1 MPNARRSIRFV
12 RRSGPYVVLPAAA
25 LLLALLPVAGGAQTC
40 DIQPTQAQMVQANF
54 QRIAKEG
61 DFASALDYAERARR
75 GLDQLGAQARRCG
88 CESAQAG
95 FEAAAKEMRAARLAE
110 SRKALRDLVE
120 RVSKQFDAAMAEQ
133 RKCGAP

>member
-1 MPNARRSIRFV
+1 MHNACRFIRCCL
-12 RRSGPYVVLPAAA
+12 LPCVA
-25 LLLALLPVAGGAQTC
+25 LLSSLLPVEAGAQTC

-88 CESAQAG
+88 CEAAQAG
-95 FEAAAKEMRAARLAE
+95 FEAAAKEMRNARVAE
-110 SRKALRDLVE
+110 SRKALRELVE
-120 RVSKQFDAAMAEQ
+120 RVSQQFDGAMAEQ